1 MTSPDDNH
9 EEDVDMEDG
18 SNVKVIIVSEPKAAT
33 SSHALT
39 HDVNLKDHTK
49 DQSFTSTTT
58 THN

>member
-1 MTSPDDNH
+1 M
-9 EEDVDMEDG
+9 
-18 SNVKVIIVSEPKAAT
+18 KVLIVTEPKAAT

-39 HDVNLKDHTK
+39 RDVALNDHTK

>member
-1 MTSPDDNH
+1 MEVDDDDDDD
-9 EEDVDMEDG
+9 EWDG
-18 SNVKVIIVSEPKAAT
+18 SNVKVLIVSEPKAAT

-39 HDVNLKDHTK
+39 RDVALNDHTK